1 MRLILT
7 RHGQTEENVKRILQ
21 GHMPGKLTPLGIEQA
36 KKLASRLKDE
46 NIDAIYSS
54 DLARTADTTKEIA
67 KFHPDVPVFYVAEL
81 REGDLGEY
89 AGMSVDKMDWTVQKV
104 LKVERTCWPEQR
116 KS

>member
-54 DLARTADTTKEIA
+54 DLARTTDTTKEM
-67 KFHPDVPVFYVAEL
+67 
-81 REGDLGEY
+81 DLFTISIF
-89 AGMSVDKMDWTVQKV
+89 AISLNLNFFCQSTIN
-104 LKVERTCWPEQR
+104 C
-116 KS
+116 